1 MTILTIKAQAEY
13 RVQYVI
19 RHFLPSCP
27 GSAAQSALPSPDPH
41 KTRVAQ
47 YFACVQHRSGMLRHS
62 QSEMLAACKRIRKS
76 PAGWGRCGGG
86 AESRR
91 GAADS
96 ARKRGAEAMRRR
108 CGWGAEGEP
117 GGARR
122 SRGGAEA
129 MRMGSRG
136 DADGKQRGSQA
147 EPGAAEAE
155 QRRQAQRRSRG
166 ARRRG
171 GAEAP
176 GAEAEQRHQAQR
188 RSRGTRRRGGAEA
201 PGAEAE
207 QRRCQAEQRRR
218 GGAEAVPGLV
228 GSAWSWIKSESV
240 RNGSSTNYLLRRC
253 PGVASGEGNLS
264 ANFSRADWRLSMSSW
279 GRPGRD
285 SVHGRDSGADY
296 GAQN

>member
-96 ARKRGAEAMRRR
+96 ARKRGAEAMRMGSRGGARRSQAQQRGSRGDADGEQRR

-129 MRMGSRG
+129 
-136 DADGKQRGSQA
+136 
-147 EPGAAEAE
+147 
-155 QRRQAQRRSRG
+155 
-166 ARRRG
+166 
-171 GAEAP
+171 
-176 GAEAEQRHQAQR
+176 
-188 RSRGTRRRGGAEA
+188 

-207 QRRCQAEQRRR
+207 QRRQPEQRRR

>member
-1 MTILTIKAQAEY
+1 M
-13 RVQYVI
+13 
-19 RHFLPSCP
+19 
-27 GSAAQSALPSPDPH
+27 GS
-41 KTRVAQ
+41 R
-47 YFACVQHRSGMLRHS
+47 
-62 QSEMLAACKRIRKS
+62 
-76 PAGWGRCGGG
+76 GG
-86 AESRR
+86 ARRSQAQQRGSR
-91 GAADS
+91 GDAD
-96 ARKRGAEAMRRR
+96 GEQRR

-129 MRMGSRG
+129 
-136 DADGKQRGSQA
+136 
-147 EPGAAEAE
+147 PGAEAE

-166 ARRRG
+166 TRRRGGAEAPGAEAEQRHQAQRRSRGTRRRG